1 MEFIHTVAVFLFV
14 LLILVSIHEW
24 GHFIVARK
32 CGVKVLRF
40 SVGFGKP
47 FWRFYDKYGT
57 EFAVAPIPFG
67 GYVKMLDETDENV
80 PPADK
85 NKTFESRRTWQQIAI
100 LVAGPAANFIL
111 AALLF
116 WWLAMQEATLPSP
129 VIGNVEAGTPAA
141 FAGLEKGQ
149 HIIAIDGVVTPGRSD
164 VYERLT
170 HRLGETGSIIVTV
183 KYPDS
188 SDLTYD
194 MEVVIQDWMKD
205 SEAPDP
211 LAGIGVKFFWPHIPA
226 LIDSVM
232 TDSAAEKAGFK
243 AGDKVIK
250 VDGIDVVDWQGWSQY
265 VRDRPNQ
272 KLTVK
277 VERDGQLRELFLTPS
292 LVKVDGFGQVGQAGV
307 GVKSVSWPENM
318 LVTRKL
324 GVAAAANKAVED
336 TWSNSVMVLVS
347 IKKLLLGQIS
357 IKNLSGPIGIAK
369 VAGDSARAGLQY
381 YLHFMAVLSVYLGV
395 FNLLPIP
402 ILDGGRIVFC
412 LAEGIKGSPLSE
424 RLKMAGMQLGLMFMG
439 VLMIMAFYNDILRLW
454 S

>member
-1 MEFIHTVAVFLFV
+1 VELIHTVAVFLFV

-47 FWRFYDKYGT
+47 FWRIYDKYGT
-57 EFAVAPIPFG
+57 EFAIAPIPLG

-80 PPADK
+80 PAADK
-85 NKTFESRRTWQQIAI
+85 NKTFESRKTWQQIAI
-100 LVAGPAANFIL
+100 LAAGPIANFIL
-111 AALLF
+111 AILLF

-129 VIGNVEAGTPAA
+129 VIGAVKPGTPAA

-194 MEVVIQDWMKD
+194 MEVVIQDWMKN

-211 LAGIGVKFFWPHIPA
+211 LGGIGVEFFWPHIPA
-226 LIDSVM
+226 LIDSVIEG
-232 TDSAAEKAGFK
+232 SAAEKAGFQ
-243 AGDKVIK
+243 AGDEVVK
-250 VDGIDVVDWQGWSQY
+250 VDDLAVTDWQGWSEY
-265 VRDRPNQ
+265 VRQRPNQ
-272 KLTVK
+272 TLNVSVIRNGRAKDLVLIPALVEVK
-277 VERDGQLRELFLTPS
+277 GLG
-292 LVKVDGFGQVGQAGV
+292 KVGQAGV
-307 GVKSVSWPENM
+307 GVKGVSWPENM

-324 GVAAAANKAVED
+324 GVVAAFDKGLED

-412 LAEGIKGSPLSE
+412 FAEGLKGSPLSE
-424 RLKMAGMQLGLMFMG
+424 RVKMAGMQLGLMFMG
-439 VLMIMAFYNDILRLW
+439 VLMVMAFYNDILRLW

>member
-57 EFAVAPIPFG
+57 EFAVAPIPLG

-85 NKTFESRRTWQQIAI
+85 NKTFESRKTWQQIAI

-116 WWLAMQEATLPSP
+116 WWLAMQEVTLPSP
-129 VIGNVEAGTPAA
+129 VIGNVEPRTPAA

-211 LAGIGVKFFWPHIPA
+211 LAGIGVKFFSPHIPA
-226 LIDSVM
+226 VIGHVEPESP
-232 TDSAAEKAGFK
+232 AEAAGFQV
-243 AGDKVIK
+243 GDKVLS
-250 VDGIDVVDWQGWSQY
+250 VDGVEMADWYEWSKYIRLRANTQLLVSIDRGGHIQ
-265 VRDRPNQ
+265 
-272 KLTVK
+272 
-277 VERDGQLRELFLTPS
+277 ELSLIPA
-292 LVKVDGFGQVGQAGV
+292 LVKVDDGEIGRAGISNQLV
-307 GVKSVSWPENM
+307 HWPDNM

-324 GVAAAANKAVED
+324 GVAAAASQAVED

-412 LAEGIKGSPLSE
+412 FVEGIKGSPLSE

>member
-57 EFAVAPIPFG
+57 EFAVAPIPLG

-80 PPADK
+80 SPEDK
-85 NKTFESRRTWQQIAI
+85 NKTFESRKTWQQIAI

-129 VIGNVEAGTPAA
+129 VIGNVEPGTPAA

-194 MEVVIQDWMKD
+194 MEVVIQDWMKN

-232 TDSAAEKAGFK
+232 PDSAAERAGFQ

-250 VDGIDVVDWQGWSQY
+250 VDGLDVADWQGWSQY
-265 VRDRPNQ
+265 VRERPNQ
-272 KLTVK
+272 KLTVN
-277 VERDGQLRELFLTPS
+277 VERSGQLQELFLTPS
-292 LVKVDGFGQVGQAGV
+292 LVKVDGLGQVGQAGV
-307 GVKSVSWPENM
+307 GVKSVSWPDNM

-324 GVAAAANKAVED
+324 GIAAAASKAVDD

-412 LAEGIKGSPLSE
+412 LAEGIKGSPLSD

>member
-24 GHFIVARK
+24 GHFIIARK
-32 CGVKVLRF
+32 CGVRVLRF

-57 EFAVAPIPFG
+57 EFAVAPIPLG

-80 PPADK
+80 APADK
-85 NKTFESRRTWQQIAI
+85 NKTFESRKTWQQIAI
-100 LVAGPAANFIL
+100 LAAGPIANFIL
-111 AALLF
+111 AVLLF

-129 VIGNVEAGTPAA
+129 VIGEVEPNTPAA
-141 FAGLEKGQ
+141 YAGLEEGQ

-170 HRLGETGSIIVTV
+170 HRLGESGSIIVTV

-194 MEVVIQDWMKD
+194 MEVVIRDWMKG

-211 LAGIGVKFFWPHIPA
+211 LAGIGVKFYRPHIPA
-226 LIDSVM
+226 LIDSVLEG
-232 TDSAAEKAGFK
+232 SAAEDAGFL
-243 AGDKVIK
+243 AGDEVIK
-250 VDGIDVVDWQGWSQY
+250 VDELEVDGWQSWSEY
-265 VRDRPNQ
+265 VRQRPNQ
-272 KLTVK
+272 PLAVSVKRNGRVKELT
-277 VERDGQLRELFLTPS
+277 LTPS
-292 LVKVDGFGQVGQAGV
+292 LVEVKGFGKVGQAGV
-307 GVKSVSWPENM
+307 GVKAVSWPENM

-324 GVAAAANKAVED
+324 GITAALDKAVED

-424 RLKMAGMQLGLMFMG
+424 RVKMAGLQLGLMFMG
-439 VLMIMAFYNDILRLW
+439 VLMIMAFYNDILRL
-454 S
+454 